1 MRIRTHNKEKKQ
13 ENMETEHIIK
23 TQMIPLMNDVQYQK
37 LINKSKLEAN
47 DLSLTHVK
55 IIFCS
60 I

>member
-13 ENMETEHIIK
+13 ENMETEHIKK
-23 TQMIPLMNDVQYQK
+23 TQMIPLMYMMFNTRNQS
-37 LINKSKLEAN
+37 INWKLEVH
-47 DLSLTHVK
+47 DQ